1 MSKKSKRK
9 GFKEFRKGERKN
21 LHPSFSILDKI
32 ECRFL
37 YELEHRF
44 FLLEYAPK
52 KGTRMWTK
60 QFMSKSIE
68 SVVELVQE
76 FIDDPESF
84 YVTSSVREVE

>member
-1 MSKKSKRK
+1 MPRNNKRK
-9 GFKEFRKGERKN
+9 GFKEFRKGERTH

-60 QFMSKSIE
+60 ELMTTSIE
-68 SVVELVQE
+68 SVVETAQE
-76 FIDDPESF
+76 FIDDPDSF
-84 YVTSSVREVE
+84 YPCEVQA